1 MSAEQSATAG
11 QTESADS
18 ADLAQFGYK
27 QELKRQLGLGS
38 VWAVAF
44 SYISPSTGIF
54 TLFALG
60 LTTLGGVF
68 IWTWPVVALGQFIVA
83 LNFAEVTSHYPIA
96 GSVFQWT
103 KYLSGRTYSW
113 FNGWIYL
120 FAGIL
125 TVTAVV
131 ATIPLAL
138 IPALNGLGWH
148 SLNAASLHTQLLVAL
163 ITLVVI
169 TVLNIYGVRLVAI
182 INNTGVVFEIL
193 GMFVFALVLLAFH
206 NHQGLHVVTNSGGV
220 PVTGST
226 FLAAMFMS
234 LFVIYGFD
242 TASTLA
248 EETRDP
254 RRAAPKAVLYAV
266 VGAFI
271 IGGVFLLGTLVAI
284 PAHLG
289 VKGAMAANGGLGLA
303 PAQIIEANFSSAFA
317 TIYLLVVS
325 AAIFVCCLSIMAATI
340 RLCFGMSRDNTL
352 PISKVL
358 SKVSPKLHTP
368 VWTCIVIAVIA
379 AIPFLQ
385 YSGAGIIA
393 IAATG
398 TIYISYFLGNIIIMR
413 ARARG
418 WPRTAA
424 PFRLGRWGMLVNILA
439 LIYGGAM
446 IINFAWPR
454 AASNPKPNQTGG
466 LLDFHISFL
475 NGIPILWTVF
485 VVIVVIGVI
494 YYLAAGRRKEFAPSI
509 APAGDDAPLVTE
521 RGSAKDG

>member
-60 LTTLGGVF
+60 LTTIGGVF

-148 SLNAASLHTQLLVAL
+148 SLNGGSLHTQLAVAL

-193 GMFVFALVLLAFH
+193 GCSCSRWCCWPSTTTRAF
-206 NHQGLHVVTNSGGV
+206 T
-220 PVTGST
+220 
-226 FLAAMFMS
+226 
-234 LFVIYGFD
+234 
-242 TASTLA
+242 
-248 EETRDP
+248 
-254 RRAAPKAVLYAV
+254 
-266 VGAFI
+266 
-271 IGGVFLLGTLVAI
+271 
-284 PAHLG
+284 
-289 VKGAMAANGGLGLA
+289 
-303 PAQIIEANFSSAFA
+303 
-317 TIYLLVVS
+317 
-325 AAIFVCCLSIMAATI
+325 
-340 RLCFGMSRDNTL
+340 
-352 PISKVL
+352 
-358 SKVSPKLHTP
+358 
-368 VWTCIVIAVIA
+368 W
-379 AIPFLQ
+379 
-385 YSGAGIIA
+385 
-393 IAATG
+393 
-398 TIYISYFLGNIIIMR
+398 
-413 ARARG
+413 
-418 WPRTAA
+418 
-424 PFRLGRWGMLVNILA
+424 
-439 LIYGGAM
+439 
-446 IINFAWPR
+446 
-454 AASNPKPNQTGG
+454 
-466 LLDFHISFL
+466 
-475 NGIPILWTVF
+475 
-485 VVIVVIGVI
+485 
-494 YYLAAGRRKEFAPSI
+494 
-509 APAGDDAPLVTE
+509 
-521 RGSAKDG
+521 